1 MCIFWMPPDST
12 LCRDE
17 MYARCAGMCV
27 CIFACDSGA
36 GRPEL
41 LSPHLSLLHRRSKE
55 SRKVRKGSRSVVNL
69 TIRSAR
75 LLRLA
80 QKEWARATVMEKE
93 KENQS
98 QTGLGN
104 MVHATTSTHVKRVD
118 SGSQCCAET
127 KQSSDLT
134 IVRGRGL

>member
-17 MYARCAGMCV
+17 MYARCAGMRV
-27 CIFACDSGA
+27 CIFACDPGA
-36 GRPEL
+36 SRPEL

-80 QKEWARATVMEKE
+80 QKEWARAAVMEKNE
-93 KENQS
+93 RTK
-98 QTGLGN
+98 
-104 MVHATTSTHVKRVD
+104 ARPD
-118 SGSQCCAET
+118 SET
-127 KQSSDLT
+127 WSMLQQ
-134 IVRGRGL
+134 VRM